1 MEAAQVREPMLD
13 APIDSMLYEQL
24 LDRQQRLRDAQFEN
38 LVADDVSR
46 LLGEV
51 DEALTRFNKG
61 TFGLCEECHDPI
73 EPERLIADPLIKLCL
88 GDLTQKQ
95 LDAIQED
102 LQLAAEIQKRLLP
115 KSNFSSEFLDADFA
129 YQPAGI
135 VSGDYVDLIPHDGEL
150 YFILGDVSGKG
161 MAASILMSNLHAMF
175 HVLVPLGLPV
185 CDLVERANR
194 LFAESTLANQ
204 YATLVVGKI
213 NANGEVEMC
222 NAGHLP
228 PIIVGGEKSVELGAS
243 GLPLGMFSD
252 SSFISS
258 GVRLNPGET
267 LLLFTDGVTEAND
280 NDGTEFGTDRLRE
293 SINGSA
299 VGNPTDL
306 LQTCVNAVAAFRN
319 GATRNDDV
327 TMLALKFTGAGN

>member
-1 MEAAQVREPMLD
+1 MEAAQVREPVLD
-13 APIDSMLYEQL
+13 VQIDSMLYEQL

-46 LLGEV
+46 LLNEV
-51 DEALTRFNKG
+51 DAALIRFNKG

-115 KSNFSSEFLDADFA
+115 KSNFSSEFLHADFA

-185 CDLVERANR
+185 CDLVARANR

-228 PIIVGGEKSVELGAS
+228 PIIVGGDKSIELGSS

-252 SSFISS
+252 SSFIAS

-280 NDGTEFGTDRLRE
+280 NDGAEFGTDRLRE

-299 VGNPTDL
+299 LGHPTDL

-319 GATRNDDV
+319 GAARNDDM
-327 TMLALKFTGAGN
+327 TMLALKYNGAN